1 MLSSRLSSTPS
12 KSLGMAGAITTTA
25 AITTTS
31 SSMITA
37 KSRAG
42 LLYKIDSEEGYRNR
56 AYQHRCIGELYDR
69 LFGAEDG
76 PRSSPDPGELRRL
89 LEALSLQLPD
99 FRPPLP
105 SYLSPIIRFDAVKV
119 PYFEFHCFSDS
130 LPLMPTLTGL
140 VALLPAVDDFILNYS
155 KAIFQSMMDFFWQE
169 QLQADAKAATGCRQ
183 ALMQKKNFREVA
195 PRVQE
200 TADSSGLI
208 HQELFSLFLSCT
220 CNFCTF
226 AGFGA
231 SFDVVSPKKA
241 SLYRKPLDF
250 SLEISPIRPKAK
262 PKSDN
267 KLQLRKR

>member
-12 KSLGMAGAITTTA
+12 KSLGMAGATTTTTTTA

-155 KAIFQSMMDFFWQE
+155 KTIFQSMMDFFWQE

-200 TADSSGLI
+200 TADSSG
-208 HQELFSLFLSCT
+208 
-220 CNFCTF
+220 
-226 AGFGA
+226 FGA